1 MEGAMDEEKAEICWR
16 YRQHEYGDCGSK
28 DPWNAYEGG
37 CRDNRTNV
45 VGLGDVL
52 DGLHGTLDGCGVGFG
67 RSEGAS
73 LRLQSS
79 ELAKR
84 TKCGHARV
92 DDERVEPTPR

>member
-1 MEGAMDEEKAEICWR
+1 MEGAMDEERAGIWR
-16 YRQHEYGDCGSK
+16 YNQHEYGGCGCI
-28 DPWNAYEGG
+28 DQGNAYESG

-67 RSEGAS
+67 RSKGAS

-84 TKCGHARV
+84 TECGHARV
-92 DDERVEPTPR
+92 DDEGVEPTPR